1 MLDFAV
7 LPPEINSARMYSG
20 PGSGSMLAAA
30 GAWNTIAAEMR
41 SAAASCN
48 SVIAEL
54 TATGW
59 LGPSSMSML
68 AAATPYLI
76 WLDAV
81 AAEAEQTASQAF
93 AAATAFESAFA
104 ATVPP
109 PVVATNRA
117 QLAMLVATNVFGQN
131 TPAIAANEA
140 EYTAMWAQDAAA
152 MNGYA
157 NDSTAAT
164 QLTPLAA
171 PPADTRTDGVAN
183 QAAAVA
189 QAGRT
194 PVGTVQ
200 SSLTPAAS
208 TASPASWGSLP
219 SWLAGTL
226 NDTNGSALA
235 DFLASNFFSGTVVN
249 GALAG
254 GPFAP
259 NFILGS
265 VAGFSFLIGAAKSG
279 GLLSGLGDIAAA
291 SSEVLPEAG
300 FAGVASNAVTGSAAS
315 AAMGHASLVGSV
327 SVPPGWASAAAISP
341 ADVAT
346 PVSGLS
352 DIGSS
357 PAAGGPATGGP
368 GGFAGPI
375 TGAAGRRRA
384 IPKYGFRPVVIP
396 RPPAAG

>member
-1 MLDFAV
+1 MLDFAT
-7 LPPEINSARMYSG
+7 LPPEINSATMYSG

-41 SAAASCN
+41 SASASYR

-54 TATGW
+54 TSTGW
-59 LGPSSMSML
+59 MGPSSMSML
-68 AAATPYLI
+68 AAATPYVT
-76 WLDAV
+76 WLDT
-81 AAEAEQTASQAF
+81 AATGAEQTAGQAF

-109 PVVATNRA
+109 PVVSANRA

-140 EYTAMWAQDAAA
+140 QYAAMWAQDASA

-157 NDSTAAT
+157 SASATAT
-164 QLTPLAA
+164 QLTPLTA
-171 PPADTRTDGVAN
+171 PPNGSQTDGVAN
-183 QAAAVA
+183 QAAAVT
-189 QAGRT
+189 QAGHT
-194 PVGTVQ
+194 AAGAVQ
-200 SSLTPAAS
+200 SSLTPATS
-208 TASPASWGSLP
+208 TASSSLSWGSVS
-219 SWLAGTL
+219 SWLAATL
-226 NDTNGSALA
+226 NDTNASALG
-235 DFLASNFFSGTVVN
+235 DFLNSNFFSGAVVN

-265 VAGFSFLIGAAKSG
+265 IAGFSFLLGVKGG

-291 SSEVLPEAG
+291 SSGALPGVG
-300 FAGVASNAVTGSAAS
+300 FASAVSTASNASVAS
-315 AAMGHASLVGSV
+315 AAVGHASLVGSV

-341 ADVAT
+341 AEVAT
-346 PVSGLS
+346 PVTGLS

-357 PAAGGPATGGP
+357 PAAGGPGAGGP